1 MAIIGIDLGTT
12 NSLVSYWKDGELKLL
27 KGNDGTNMFASAVC
41 FMKDGILVGNEAKER
56 YYQNQSNTVT
66 SFKCSMGSD
75 KTYKIDGKTYTPTVL
90 SSMVLKLLK
99 DSVEEELGEEIEEA
113 VITVPAYFNDKQR
126 SDTKKAA
133 ILAGLNVERLINEPS
148 AAALYYMIN
157 KYSGQNGKIN
167 TNNVNTVN
175 TGNVNINN
183 IDADNIHTNK
193 IDIQDDVIEMEDTNL
208 LVFDF
213 GGGTLDLSYVEC
225 FENIVEIVAVAGN
238 NHLGGDD
245 IDKCIMEYLCGE
257 KGMESSGEL
266 LKQIRTAK
274 ENMNGDSV
282 MHINGV
288 DITEDKLFEIC
299 LPLFKKIKEVVIR
312 VLEDAEVPIS
322 EVDDFILVGGSS
334 NLAIVQRFLRE
345 LTGKAP
351 FKMADCDEVVALG
364 AGLYAG
370 IRGRQEKIRD
380 IIMTD
385 VCPFTLGT
393 NCVYGKDDKREYL
406 LPVIK
411 RNSTLP
417 CTVTKRLNTVYDF
430 QTELKIGIYQG
441 EQYYADENL
450 FLGDISIN
458 VNPKPAGKAYAD
470 ISFTY
475 DINGILKVDVKN
487 EEGIQNNILIKNQ
500 MLSEYEIEKYQEEMD
515 KILSETN
522 PWTREDMQDMRH
534 ELEEIYAN
542 CSEGAREIVG
552 AYIAYFERVS
562 ESGRVKRIRK
572 MYEQTKEFI
581 EQYRMQ
587 QEIKEDYIFD
597 LRTALEE
604 NEE

>member
-27 KGNDGTNMFASAVC
+27 KGNDGSNMFASAVC

-56 YYQNQSNTVT
+56 YYQNQNNAVT
-66 SFKCSMGSD
+66 SFKCFMGSD
-75 KTYKIDGKTYTPTVL
+75 KIYKIDGKTYTPTVL

-99 DSVEEELGEEIEEA
+99 DSIEEELGEEIEEA

-167 TNNVNTVN
+167 TNNL
-175 TGNVNINN
+175 
-183 IDADNIHTNK
+183 
-193 IDIQDDVIEMEDTNL
+193 EDTNL

-257 KGMESSGEL
+257 KGMASSGEL

-274 ENMNGDSV
+274 ENMNEGSV

-312 VLEDAEVPIS
+312 VLEDAGVPIS

-417 CTVTKRLNTVYDF
+417 CTVTKRLNTVCDF

-475 DINGILKVDVKN
+475 DINGILKVNVKN
-487 EEGIQNNILIKNQ
+487 EEGIQRNILIKNQ
-500 MLSEYEIEKYQEEMD
+500 MLSEYEIEKYQEEME

-522 PWTREDMQDMRH
+522 PWTKEDMQAMSR
-534 ELEEIYAN
+534 ELEEIYAD
-542 CSEGAREIVG
+542 CAEGAREIVG

-587 QEIKEDYIFD
+587 QDIKEEYIFD

-604 NEE
+604 DEE

>member
-1 MAIIGIDLGTT
+1 M
-12 NSLVSYWKDGELKLL
+12 
-27 KGNDGTNMFASAVC
+27 
-41 FMKDGILVGNEAKER
+41 NE
-56 YYQNQSNTVT
+56 
-66 SFKCSMGSD
+66 G
-75 KTYKIDGKTYTPTVL
+75 
-90 SSMVLKLLK
+90 
-99 DSVEEELGEEIEEA
+99 
-113 VITVPAYFNDKQR
+113 
-126 SDTKKAA
+126 
-133 ILAGLNVERLINEPS
+133 
-148 AAALYYMIN
+148 
-157 KYSGQNGKIN
+157 
-167 TNNVNTVN
+167 
-175 TGNVNINN
+175 
-183 IDADNIHTNK
+183 
-193 IDIQDDVIEMEDTNL
+193 
-208 LVFDF
+208 
-213 GGGTLDLSYVEC
+213 
-225 FENIVEIVAVAGN
+225 
-238 NHLGGDD
+238 
-245 IDKCIMEYLCGE
+245 
-257 KGMESSGEL
+257 
-266 LKQIRTAK
+266 
-274 ENMNGDSV
+274 SV

-345 LTGKAP
+345 LTGKDP

-430 QTELKIGIYQG
+430 QTELKTGIYQG

-487 EEGIQNNILIKNQ
+487 EEGIQKNILIKNQ

-522 PWTREDMQDMRH
+522 PWTREDMQDMSR

-542 CSEGAREIVG
+542 CAEGAREIVG
-552 AYIAYFERVS
+552 VYIAYFERVS

-572 MYEQTKEFI
+572 IYEQTKEFI

-604 NEE
+604 DEE

>member
-27 KGNDGTNMFASAVC
+27 KGNDGSNMFASAVC

-56 YYQNQSNTVT
+56 YYQNQSSAVT
-66 SFKCSMGSD
+66 SFKCFMGSD

-99 DSVEEELGEEIEEA
+99 DSIEEELGEEIEEA

-148 AAALYYMIN
+148 AAALYYMIS

-167 TNNVNTVN
+167 TNNL
-175 TGNVNINN
+175 
-183 IDADNIHTNK
+183 
-193 IDIQDDVIEMEDTNL
+193 EDTNL

-245 IDKCIMEYLCGE
+245 IDKCIMEYLCSE
-257 KGMESSGEL
+257 KGMESSGRL

-274 ENMNGDSV
+274 ENMNEGAV

-312 VLEDAEVPIS
+312 VLEDAGVPIS

-417 CTVTKRLNTVYDF
+417 CTVTKRLNTVCDF

-475 DINGILKVDVKN
+475 DINGILKVNVKN
-487 EEGIQNNILIKNQ
+487 EEGIQKNILIKNQ
-500 MLSEYEIEKYQEEMD
+500 MLSEYEIEKYQEEME

-522 PWTREDMQDMRH
+522 PWTQDDMQAMSR
-534 ELEEIYAN
+534 ELEEIYAD
-542 CSEGAREIVG
+542 CAEGAREIVG

-587 QEIKEDYIFD
+587 QDIKEEYIFD

-604 NEE
+604 DEE